1 MIIEHSDYHPQSP
14 YYAENIA
21 HEETVNKMLRDGYA
35 TKCTFNNTFNV
46 TNATPKQFVAQ
57 AAPAIIRSIDAQTQ
71 QAGRL

>member
-1 MIIEHSDYHPQSP
+1 MPAQASVVNNST
-14 YYAENIA
+14 ASSSNVTNNNNI
-21 HEETVNKMLRDGYA
+21 
-35 TKCTFNNTFNV
+35 NNTFNV